1 MFYADFQVKI
11 ENQAG
16 VPHMQDP
23 IHIFYE
29 TLVNKKEYE
38 QPVIC
43 PTCFYADVQVEI
55 KNQVRDQ
62 VENQMKVQ
70 EHKKRLITFIMP

>member
-1 MFYADFQVKI
+1 MQIFKLKLNYQV
-11 ENQAG
+11 G

-38 QPVIC
+38 QLVIC

-55 KNQVRDQ
+55 KNQVRNQ
-62 VENQMKVQ
+62 VENQGKVQ
-70 EHKKRLITFIMP
+70 EHEKRLITFTML